1 MFQWLLA
8 LQYWPVSV
16 YTFSVQ
22 MTGMLLI
29 VAVVRVVTI
38 TNLPQGPCP
47 GTCPT
52 WQSCDPCHL
61 TDWQAQNR
69 KDKIYCCTLI
79 VQTLRNSESKDYGF
93 FLYRLRENV
102 VNLHFRCSA
111 LLYSPLFL
119 FSWFEF
125 WVNTSITTTK
135 NKDINMIMFKTS
147 MII

>member
-1 MFQWLLA
+1 M
-8 LQYWPVSV
+8 
-16 YTFSVQ
+16 
-22 MTGMLLI
+22 
-29 VAVVRVVTI
+29 
-38 TNLPQGPCP
+38 
-47 GTCPT
+47 
-52 WQSCDPCHL
+52 D
-61 TDWQAQNR
+61 
-69 KDKIYCCTLI
+69 
-79 VQTLRNSESKDYGF
+79 F